1 MWKWAVII
9 VSGICTFFS
18 FYMTFL
24 AFRSGDSGAFLFAG
38 FGLFFCIPFV
48 ISVINVFSKKSA
60 ALKRV
65 DEKISGE
72 SKPISFVPH
81 RFMMGALIITGIGI
95 LAAIF
100 IPFFL
105 R

>member
-24 AFRSGDSGAFLFAG
+24 AFRSGDSGAFLFSG
-38 FGLFFCIPFV
+38 FGLIFGIFFAL
-48 ISVINVFSKKSA
+48 SVIKVIAKRSAFLKNV
-60 ALKRV
+60 
-65 DEKISGE
+65 DDKISGE
-72 SKPISFVPH
+72 PKPISFVPH
-81 RFMMGALIITGIGI
+81 RFMMAALIITGIGI
-95 LAAIF
+95 LAAIL
-100 IPFFL
+100 IPFLL